1 MLYPVAMP
9 EKLVLVDGSSY
20 LHRAYNALPEL
31 TGPAGQPTGA
41 VYGVVNM
48 LRSLLRQEKPDRFAV
63 IFDARGKTFRHEM
76 FPDYKAHRPPTPPD
90 LRAQVDA
97 LFRVI
102 KAFGYPLLQ
111 VGGVEADDVIGTLA
125 HRGAQHGFAV
135 VISTCDKDMTQ
146 LLAERITMTDTMKG
160 EKVDAA
166 AVMKK
171 FGVAPGQVADFL
183 ALTGDTS
190 DNIPGVRGVGP
201 KTAAKWLAEYGT
213 LDGVIENADKVKGKA
228 GETLRATAPTLPLY
242 LELTTIRRDVELDT
256 EPDALTMRD
265 PDTDALRALYEEF
278 GFTSWLRNLGHPAAA
293 ADGDGAVGSTA
304 DTAAAAT
311 AEPAA
316 AHPGYR
322 LILTRET
329 LQEWLDKLQAADDFA
344 FDTETTGLDYMHAEI
359 VGLSFAVGEGEAA
372 YLPLAHDYD
381 GAPAQLPREETLG
394 QLRPL
399 LESASHGKIGHNL
412 KYDREVLVNHGIRL
426 DGIRHDSMLES
437 YVYNSVAARHDLAG
451 LCEKYLGVRATRY
464 EDIAG
469 KGVKQKPFNR
479 VALRTACDYAA
490 ADADL
495 SLRLHRFLQPRLE
508 RESGPASVY
517 RDIEM
522 PLLPVLA
529 DIERKGVLIAPE
541 PLKRQSAELSDGME
555 EISRQAFELAGRE
568 FNMDSPKQIQ
578 EILFEEAGLPV
589 TRKTPK
595 GQPSTAEDVLQELA
609 VDYELPRA
617 ILEFRSL
624 SKLKSTYTDKLPA
637 MTDAASGRVHT
648 CYHQAVT
655 ATGRLSSSDPNLQ
668 NIPVR
673 TAQGRRI
680 RRAFIAPD
688 GCQLIAADYSQIE
701 MRIMAH
707 LSRDKNLLKVFERGG
722 DIHTATA
729 AEVFSVKPDKVA
741 PDQRRI
747 AKAINFGLIYGMSA
761 FGLAKQLGLARGAAQ
776 EYVNAYFARYPGVES
791 YMERTRKE
799 ARERG
804 YVETI
809 FGRRLYLP
817 EINAKNVHR
826 RRYAERTAIN
836 APMQGSAADIIKRAM
851 TDLHAWLKRKGAGAA
866 IIMQVHDEL
875 VLEAAQDRV
884 EEVITQ
890 CRKRMS
896 AAADLAVP
904 LTVDAAAADNWD
916 EAH

>member
-1 MLYPVAMP
+1 MAT
-9 EKLVLVDGSSY
+9 KLVLVDGSSY

-48 LRSLLRQEKPDRFAV
+48 LRSLVRQQRPDRLAV
-63 IFDARGKTFRHEM
+63 VFDARGKTFRHKM
-76 FPDYKAHRPPTPPD
+76 FPDYKAQRPPTPPE
-90 LRAQVDA
+90 LKAQVQT

-102 KAFGYPLLQ
+102 EAAGYPLLQ
-111 VGGVEADDVIGTLA
+111 VEGVEADDVIGTLA
-125 HRGAQHGFAV
+125 HEGARHDFAV

-146 LLAERITMTDTMKG
+146 LIADNITMVDTMKG
-160 EKVDAA
+160 ETVDTA
-166 AVMKK
+166 AVFKK
-171 FGVAPGQVADFL
+171 FGVGPDRVADWL
-183 ALTGDTS
+183 ALAGDAS
-190 DNIPGVRGVGP
+190 DNIPGVYGVGP
-201 KTAAKWLAEYGT
+201 KTAVKWLAEYGT
-213 LDGVIENADKVKGKA
+213 LDGVIKNAGRIKGKT
-228 GETLRATAPTLPLY
+228 GETLRRTLQSLPRY
-242 LELTTIRRDVELDT
+242 LELTTIRRDVKLDVT
-256 EPDALTMRD
+256 PDALVMRD
-265 PDTDALRALYEEF
+265 ADTDALRALYEEY
-278 GFTSWLRNLGHPAAA
+278 GFTSWLRDLSAPADEAAA
-293 ADGDGAVGSTA
+293 APAAVEV
-304 DTAAAAT
+304 AAAAHS
-311 AEPAA
+311 

-322 LILTRET
+322 LILGEET
-329 LQEWLDKLQAADDFA
+329 LQEWLDKLQAADCFA

-359 VGLSFAVGEGEAA
+359 VGLSFAVEEGEAA
-372 YLPLAHDYD
+372 YLPLAHDYE
-381 GAPAQLPREETLG
+381 GAPAQLPREAVLDR
-394 QLRPL
+394 LRPV
-399 LESASHGKIGHNL
+399 LESGEHGKIGHNL

-426 DGIRHDSMLES
+426 NGIRHDSMLES

-451 LCEKYLGVRATRY
+451 LSEKYLGVRATRY
-464 EDIAG
+464 EEIAG

-495 SLRLHRFLQPRLE
+495 SLRLHRFLHPRLE
-508 RESGPASVY
+508 RESGLAGVY

-529 DIERKGVLIAPE
+529 DIERKGVLINPE
-541 PLKRQSAELSDGME
+541 LLAKQSLELNDGME
-555 EISRQAFELAGRE
+555 QVSRQAFALAGRE

-578 EILFEEAGLPV
+578 AILFDEAGLPV

-609 VDYELPRA
+609 VDYELPRI

-637 MTDAASGRVHT
+637 MVDRHSGRVHT
-648 CYHQAVT
+648 SYHQAVT

-688 GCQLIAADYSQIE
+688 GYRLIAADYSQIE

-707 LSRDKNLLKVFERGG
+707 LSRDENLLKVFERGG
-722 DIHTATA
+722 DIHAATA
-729 AEVFSVKPDKVA
+729 AEVFSIEPQQVE

-761 FGLAKQLGLARGAAQ
+761 FGLAKQLGLTRRAAQ
-776 EYVNAYFARYPGVES
+776 EYVDAYFVRYPGVDS

-799 ARERG
+799 AREQG

-851 TDLHAWLKRKGAGAA
+851 TDLHGWLQRGEADAA

-875 VLEAAQDRV
+875 VLEAAQDQVDRV
-884 EEVITQ
+884 IEQ
-890 CRKRMS
+890 CRERMS

-904 LTVDAAAADNWD
+904 LLVDAAAADNWD